1 MALIVNTNMAALNA
15 QRNLGLSQSTLG
27 RSIERLS
34 SGLRINKA
42 ADDPAGIAIATK
54 FATQVRGLNQAVRN
68 ANNAIAL
75 AQTAEGGINTVTNI
89 LHRLRELAVQSSSDD
104 NTPADRGNLAL
115 EADSLIAELTRT
127 VNTTEYNTMP
137 LLDGGFTSKYFQ
149 IGSNYGQTI
158 TFTINDTRGRSLG
171 GRAEYS
177 ADIADGVLNA
187 LNANFGAAEF
197 KINTYGVATTN
208 ASDDQ
213 YSVLDISSSQID
225 STSLTLSALLTKAGF
240 TSTTST
246 VALGSILSM
255 IVVGDTAISLFTQ
268 LDGVTEASAYVGSGT
283 TLETDVVALV
293 NSFIGNDLM
302 TITVGSVIS
311 ALGTYLSAGVG
322 GSTLASYN
330 EFSEVYTLLQDHYLY
345 QNNSTMASAIAIAVA
360 SAIADSGVTGFDS
373 IESIGSYTT
382 DLSTANAVTSFG
394 ALQEQWFTGIA
405 SITIDA
411 LEDASVTYTVEANQG
426 ATVSLHVALTI
437 EGVAISVVENLV
449 IASNESTVAYNSNL
463 SFNALTSNLVSGASL
478 AQAIVDAV
486 NNNASLTAMDIVA
499 RQVNGSGWL
508 VERTGGG
515 NLQILAS
522 LNIGIDGGA
531 VTATAFTLIDSASF
545 NVMGAESLVVTGS
558 AIVGNGGDLASAGLA
573 PIVYNGESSA
583 IAKAVAINTIRS
595 NSGVTATALTN
606 TVTGTATVT
615 AGTIN
620 SGDLYIN
627 GVNMGTITVA
637 ASDSTGALVT
647 AINNQSKSTGV
658 TASTDASSQ
667 LVLTAADGR
676 NITVTVE
683 TATIRGYLGL
693 DSNQF
698 TGTTAIFRSTV
709 RLNDDEEFTLTGTL
723 ADLYDETND
732 YTKTTETSKSV
743 ASDMS
748 TYNVAGISIA
758 TQSSAQA
765 AILTVDAALDDINA
779 NRADLGA
786 IQTRLE
792 FAVANLQIASENMS
806 ASESRIRDADFA
818 WEVGQ
823 FTRSQILMQA
833 GVAML
838 AQSNTLPQVALQLL
852 G

>member
-15 QRNLGLSQSTLG
+15 QRNLNRSQSTLG
-27 RSIERLS
+27 TSIERLS

-75 AQTAEGGINTVTNI
+75 AQTAEGGIDTVTNI

-104 NTPADRGNLAL
+104 NTPADRQNLAL
-115 EADSLIAELTRT
+115 EANSLIAELTRT

-177 ADIADGVLNA
+177 ANVADGITNA
-187 LNANFGAAEF
+187 INANFGASEF
-197 KINTYGVATTN
+197 KINGYGVAATN
-208 ASDDQ
+208 ATDDQ
-213 YSVLDISSSQID
+213 YSVIDISSGQL
-225 STSLTLSALLTKAGF
+225 STF
-240 TSTTST
+240 
-246 VALGSILSM
+246 
-255 IVVGDTAISLFTQ
+255 
-268 LDGVTEASAYVGSGT
+268 ASASVAI
-283 TLETDVVALV
+283 TLKFTINNTSVNVTLTADTSITGAALAASIVAAITDADITDV
-293 NSFIGNDLM
+293 
-302 TITVGSVIS
+302 
-311 ALGTYLSAGVG
+311 
-322 GSTLASYN
+322 
-330 EFSEVYTLLQDHYLY
+330 
-345 QNNSTMASAIAIAVA
+345 
-360 SAIADSGVTGFDS
+360 
-373 IESIGSYTT
+373 
-382 DLSTANAVTSFG
+382 TARV
-394 ALQEQWFTGIA
+394 
-405 SITIDA
+405 
-411 LEDASVTYTVEANQG
+411 
-426 ATVSLHVALTI
+426 
-437 EGVAISVVENLV
+437 
-449 IASNESTVAYNSNL
+449 
-463 SFNALTSNLVSGASL
+463 
-478 AQAIVDAV
+478 
-486 NNNASLTAMDIVA
+486 
-499 RQVNGSGWL
+499 VNGSGWVL
-508 VERTGGG
+508 EATDGANLGLIYSVIGGG
-515 NLQILAS
+515 
-522 LNIGIDGGA
+522 GGA
-531 VTATAFTLIDSASF
+531 SNFAIADMGMTGALSTMFGTSAAVT
-545 NVMGAESLVVTGS
+545 N
-558 AIVGNGGDLASAGLA
+558 
-573 PIVYNGESSA
+573 YNGESSA

-595 NSGVTATALTN
+595 NSGVTATALAN
-606 TVTGTATVT
+606 TVTGTGTVG
-615 AGTIN
+615 AGAIG
-620 SGDLYIN
+620 SGEFYIN
-627 GVNMGTITVA
+627 GVNIGTITVLG
-637 ASDSTGALVT
+637 SDSTGALVT
-647 AINNQSKSTGV
+647 AINNQSSSTGV
-658 TASTDASSQ
+658 TASTDANSQ

-676 NITVTVE
+676 NITVTVDS
-683 TATIRGYLGL
+683 TSIRTILGL
-693 DSNQF
+693 DLNQF

-723 ADLYDETND
+723 ADLYDKTND
-732 YTKTTETSKSV
+732 YTKTDDTSKSV

-748 TYNVAGISIA
+748 TYNVAGISIS
-758 TQSSAQA
+758 TQDNAQA

-786 IQTRLE
+786 IQARLE